1 MGVNVGVI
9 IVRVANI
16 MLLFGYGY
24 DNQLIIILTI
34 YIYNICIDNLQA
46 YRESYTRI

>member
-1 MGVNVGVI
+1 MYANVKSMKNLTHREIMGVNVGVI

-24 DNQLIIILTI
+24 DNQLIIILMI
-34 YIYNICIDNLQA
+34 YI
-46 YRESYTRI
+46 